1 MRPSIHAAP
10 AALIRAS
17 LPPDLPADRGERWD
31 PSDFTA
37 QPLPYPRVQR
47 GSGGS
52 QQQSGGGGGA
62 REVRHLNCDGV
73 RMTRR
78 ACAAAAAALGSG
90 CGRDGPHS

>member
-37 QPLPYPRVQR
+37 QPLPYPRVQWFRRLAAAERRR
-47 GSGGS
+47 GSAGS
-52 QQQSGGGGGA
+52 SPLKQRRRKDDASSLCGGGGGA
-62 REVRHLNCDGV
+62 GV
-73 RMTRR
+73 R
-78 ACAAAAAALGSG
+78 LWQ
-90 CGRDGPHS
+90 DGPHS